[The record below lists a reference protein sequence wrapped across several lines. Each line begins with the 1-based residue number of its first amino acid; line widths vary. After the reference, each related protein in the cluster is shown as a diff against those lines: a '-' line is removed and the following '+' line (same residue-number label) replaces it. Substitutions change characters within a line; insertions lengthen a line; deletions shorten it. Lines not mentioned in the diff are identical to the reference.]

1 MWYGGEVKRR
11 FVMTFVYT
19 HPYFP
24 LFVVDASDL
33 IQAAAKAS
41 EFIKV
46 NKPQLDI
53 RVADLC
59 EYKVHVVHNSVFCTG
74 GRE

>member
-1 MWYGGEVKRR
+1 
-11 FVMTFVYT
+11 MTFVYS

-24 LFVVDASDL
+24 LFVVDASDH

-41 EFIKV
+41 EFIKG
-46 NKPQLDI
+46 NKSQLDM

-59 EYKVHVVHNSVFCTG
+59 EYKVHVVHDSVFCVE

>member
-1 MWYGGEVKRR
+1 
-11 FVMTFVYT
+11 MTFVYS

-24 LFVVDASDL
+24 LFVVDASDH

-46 NKPQLDI
+46 NKLDM

-59 EYKVHVVHNSVFCTG
+59 EYKVHVVHNSVFCVG

>member
-1 MWYGGEVKRR
+1 
-11 FVMTFVYT
+11 MTFVYT

-41 EFIKV
+41 EFIKG
-46 NKPQLDI
+46 NKLDM

-59 EYKVHVVHNSVFCTG
+59 EYKVHVVHNSVFCVG

>member
-1 MWYGGEVKRR
+1 
-11 FVMTFVYT
+11 MTFVYS

-46 NKPQLDI
+46 NKLDM

-59 EYKVHVVHNSVFCTG
+59 EYKVHAVHNSVFCVG